1 MISGV
6 LFLCAGSELEIQ
18 ASALFE
24 VSSSDCWDSTSMLPT
39 WLSFL
44 WSFIDERKKKYTDVS
59 RCSKKDIDLC

>member
-44 WSFIDERKKKYTDVS
+44 WSFIDERKKK
-59 RCSKKDIDLC
+59 IH